1 MKCWEISISV
11 IVIVIV
17 LIILIIK
24 VLRVVIDSLIGVEIF
39 SI

>member
-1 MKCWEISISV
+1 MLRISISV

-24 VLRVVIDSLIGVEIF
+24 VLRVVIHSLIGVEIL